1 MALVASIRVTAYYNE
16 ALSTDLAKMFP
27 FALLA
32 IFLVDMSFFSY
43 QGSLITIKQ
52 FPLMWKQLIY
62 YLGFTI
68 ALEFLLRIL
77 NPIFKIFRRILKKIL
92 PL

>member
-43 QGSLITIKQ
+43 QGSLTTIKQ

-68 ALEFLLRIL
+68 VLEFLLRIL
-77 NPIFKIFRRILKKIL
+77 NPLLKIFRKEES
-92 PL
+92 